1 TFTLPPFLSDPLPG
15 AIPAWQDSIDSM
27 RRPGGG
33 LAPGAAWAETSM
45 SWTPETALYA
55 WAAAANDRPEQAR
68 HWLDWIESHR
78 TSIGAI
84 PEKVGPD
91 GSPAHVAP
99 LAWSDAL
106 VLLTLTE
113 LESAREQPA
122 G

>member
-1 TFTLPPFLSDPLPG
+1 DS
-15 AIPAWQDSIDSM
+15 IPAMQ
-27 RRPGGG
+27 RPGGG
-33 LAPGAAWAETSM
+33 LAPGEAWAETSM

-55 WAAAANDRPEQAR
+55 WAAAANDQPERAR
-68 HWLDWIESHR
+68 ALLDWIESHR

-84 PEKVGPD
+84 PEKVDPD

-113 LESAREQPA
+113 LESTGEQSA